1 MIKFT
6 GKEVRDLIISFIVIT
21 LGFCILYCNGN
32 YGFII
37 ELFPIVA
44 IAVGLGFILHEL

>member
-21 LGFCILYCNGN
+21 
-32 YGFII
+32 
-37 ELFPIVA
+37 
-44 IAVGLGFILHEL
+44 IATETMDSS